1 MTLKPTVRRN
11 RIPLPVDWQD
21 SEWDLAVTVV
31 QELNGLNR
39 LHRLHGEGMQSGSLR
54 MWRCGEERCSRPA
67 RKLGRGNS
75 AMRGAAGNCGNG
87 LATGMS
93 ALRGGVM
100 KNKFMAGRHYRRAFT
115 LIELLVVISIIAIL
129 AALLLPALSRAK
141 RSAKISQSK
150 LEIGNIMNAI
160 HKYEADYNR
169 LPGPPTDVN
178 GASDLVTA
186 KEDFTFGTEGL
197 PDFKTPTGPTAIYAA
212 GVGPRSKF
220 ETNNSYV
227 MSILLDLERFPNGIQ
242 TVNQGHQKNPQK
254 VHYLS
259 ATMVSDTN
267 AGGVGPDGVYR
278 DPWGSPYIITIDLN
292 NDEKARDAIYRL
304 PSISADPSSTAVPPR
319 GLNGLVP
326 TALGGGTV
334 YEVNAPVMVWSAG
347 PDKMIDLN
355 KSLVPEGKADKGLN
369 KDNVVSWK

>member
-1 MTLKPTVRRN
+1 
-11 RIPLPVDWQD
+11 
-21 SEWDLAVTVV
+21 
-31 QELNGLNR
+31 
-39 LHRLHGEGMQSGSLR
+39 
-54 MWRCGEERCSRPA
+54 
-67 RKLGRGNS
+67 
-75 AMRGAAGNCGNG
+75 
-87 LATGMS
+87 
-93 ALRGGVM
+93 M